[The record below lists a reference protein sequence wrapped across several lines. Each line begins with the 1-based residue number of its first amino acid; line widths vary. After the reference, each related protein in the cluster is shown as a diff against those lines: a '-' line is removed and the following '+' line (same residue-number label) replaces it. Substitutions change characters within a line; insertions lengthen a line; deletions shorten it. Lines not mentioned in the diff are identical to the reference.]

1 MVGHHELRLTSE
13 RKRKTPATDAIWLF
27 PSKNLKICMFS
38 MVVIVLAASA
48 VLACQPGVGYAYC
61 PTCFRF
67 ARKADQADQIGY
79 GSVAGGKLP
88 HEIKA
93 YSIQMKTMSK
103 S

>member
-1 MVGHHELRLTSE
+1 MHL
-13 RKRKTPATDAIWLF
+13 AC
-27 PSKNLKICMFS
+27 NLPIAARDSAHLCSPRGMFS